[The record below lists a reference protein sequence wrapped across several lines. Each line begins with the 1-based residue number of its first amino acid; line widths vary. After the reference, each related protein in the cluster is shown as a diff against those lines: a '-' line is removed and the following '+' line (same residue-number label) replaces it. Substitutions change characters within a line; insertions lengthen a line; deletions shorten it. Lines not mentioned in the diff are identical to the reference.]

1 MSTAARLASSPSQ
14 DHQALGGNRAKFV
27 SVNMSSVAGRRR
39 EVGTGHPAGPDRR
52 RLYARDG
59 AAGGPAKHDAAK
71 CELCARCSDTTP
83 SEARQACPPGLPSVW
98 VLGASRGDVVVV
110 EAERNRDVDPLR
122 RRKPMR
128 QRIGFV
134 TAASLL
140 AGSVLA
146 VLVLASPMIPPRQNS
161 LVGGILLAFALGWAL
176 LAGLS
181 VWLTDQP
188 QRWAAAPAAFMA
200 VAGGVALS
208 GSGLAQTV
216 FSWVWPPLLFGIVFW
231 MVLRVRQLPSR
242 LGRWLLY
249 PVIVTLGF
257 ASLGGG
263 YLTVHEAAQRR
274 AGGPPGQLV
283 DVGGHRLHLHCVG
296 SGSPTVVLEPGH
308 GASSADLHWIA
319 PVVARDTTVCVY
331 DRAGRGF
338 SDGANGPQDGGRIAA
353 DLRTL
358 LDRADVPRPYVLAGH
373 SFGGLYV
380 LQVAGMVLLDSTA
393 PRPVP
398 GGSAGT
404 DSGSVVSR
412 VAMLMPAVGRLG
424 PGRDVGSSLQ
434 EFLEGSA
441 SVHQASLMTNLDGK
455 PLIVVTADTGN
466 DAAWMPAQQRL
477 TTLSTNSLQRV
488 ARATTH
494 QSLVADKADSAVA
507 TTAIRD
513 VVRAVR
519 TSRPL
524 PSR

>member
-1 MSTAARLASSPSQ
+1 MPARATVG
-14 DHQALGGNRAKFV
+14 LGVR
-27 SVNMSSVAGRRR
+27 
-39 EVGTGHPAGPDRR
+39 
-52 RLYARDG
+52 
-59 AAGGPAKHDAAK
+59 
-71 CELCARCSDTTP
+71 
-83 SEARQACPPGLPSVW
+83 W
-98 VLGASRGDVVVV
+98 SRGDVVVV
-110 EAERNRDVDPLR
+110 EAETNRGVDPLR
-122 RRKPMR
+122 GRKPVW

-134 TAASLL
+134 TAVSLL

-146 VLVLASPMIPPRQNS
+146 VVLWVSPMIPPRQNS
-161 LVGGILLAFALGWAL
+161 LVGAILLAFAVGWAL

-208 GSGLAQTV
+208 GSVLAQTV
-216 FSWVWPPLLFGIVFW
+216 FSWVWPPLLFGIVCW
-231 MVLRVRQLPSR
+231 MVLRVRRLRSR

-249 PVIVTLGF
+249 PVIVTLGL

-263 YLTVHEAAQRR
+263 YVTVHEAAQRR

-319 PVVARDTTVCVY
+319 PVVAQDTRVCVY

-338 SDGANGPQDGGRIAA
+338 SDGANGPQDGARIAA

-358 LDRADVPRPYVLAGH
+358 LDRADVAGPYVLAGH

-380 LQVAGMVLLDSTA
+380 LSFAAQFPDQVAGMVLLDSTA

-412 VAMLMPAVGRLG
+412 VAMVMPAVGRLG

-441 SVHQASLMTNLDGK
+441 SVHQASLMTDLDGK

-466 DAAWMPAQQRL
+466 DAAWIPAQQRL
-477 TTLSTNSLQRV
+477 TTLSTNSLHRV
-488 ARATTH
+488 AHATTH
-494 QSLVADKADSAVA
+494 QSLVADKADSTVA
-507 TTAIRD
+507 SKAIRD

-524 PSR
+524 TSR